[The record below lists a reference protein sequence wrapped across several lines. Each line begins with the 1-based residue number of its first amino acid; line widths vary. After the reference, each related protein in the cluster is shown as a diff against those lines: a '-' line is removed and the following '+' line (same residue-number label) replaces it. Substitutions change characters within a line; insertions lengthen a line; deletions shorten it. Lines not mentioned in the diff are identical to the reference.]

1 MGVGGNF
8 VSRLSKTPSV
18 LLINPL
24 LRSSSHGTRIRS
36 GWSGIASGTLRSNP
50 RLQNQQ
56 LLAGPLDEHS
66 NPPLPVSQKPGPTA
80 CLWRA
85 SSVSLIKMR
94 RASPAWSGG
103 LHLGTI
109 NLPGWVTFF
118 LGLLSCAPQGVSA
131 SEASAWWRP
140 EAPPGLDNLNYLRTF
155 LHAPWRT
162 ESPLLKNQ

>member
-24 LRSSSHGTRIRS
+24 LRSSSHRTRIRS

-66 NPPLPVSQKPGPTA
+66 NPPLPVSQKPGSTTR
-80 CLWRA
+80 LWRA

-94 RASPAWSGG
+94 RITSLVGG
-103 LHLGTI
+103 
-109 NLPGWVTFF
+109 
-118 LGLLSCAPQGVSA
+118 SA
-131 SEASAWWRP
+131 SRHNQPSRLGDFFSGVALLCTTGCFSIRGLCLVEARSIAR
-140 EAPPGLDNLNYLRTF
+140 
-155 LHAPWRT
+155 
-162 ESPLLKNQ
+162 S

>member
-103 LHLGTI
+103 
-109 NLPGWVTFF
+109 
-118 LGLLSCAPQGVSA
+118 SA
-131 SEASAWWRP
+131 SRHNQPSRLGDFFSGVALLCTTGCFSIRGLCLVEARSTAR
-140 EAPPGLDNLNYLRTF
+140 
-155 LHAPWRT
+155 
-162 ESPLLKNQ
+162 S